1 MKYHGFFSTNLHVGI
16 IHCAAHNNITQDVF
30 EIGCCQVI
38 YLYRSSEFNIL
49 HMRKK
54 FHTNIKPSI
63 GLKQNDSPSIVRSK
77 TILSLSF
84 FIFVTYHLL
93 FNSMLCNWVSEV
105 TLTSGGENRLL
116 NYHTALFHNKST
128 FAHLSMAENIIVQ
141 KHVHHY
147 PLPLYYLMRSKLR
160 KI

>member
-1 MKYHGFFSTNLHVGI
+1 MAFLVPICIWASSAVQLTTILHKMFLKL
-16 IHCAAHNNITQDVF
+16 CAARLCIV
-30 EIGCCQVI
+30 
-38 YLYRSSEFNIL
+38 YRSSEFDIL

-84 FIFVTYHLL
+84 SIFVTYHLL

-147 PLPLYYLMRSKLR
+147 PLPLYDSMGSKLR